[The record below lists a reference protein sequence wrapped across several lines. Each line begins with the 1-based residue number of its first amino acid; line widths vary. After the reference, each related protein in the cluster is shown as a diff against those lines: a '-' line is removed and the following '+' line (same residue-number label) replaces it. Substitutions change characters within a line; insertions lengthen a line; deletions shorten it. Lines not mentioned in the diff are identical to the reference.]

1 MTRQLIVAIFD
12 NATDAGKASRDFD
25 ALSEKDEGF
34 HIERGVMV
42 QKEPAGKLTVL
53 DTEVRTFWG
62 GVVGALSGALIG
74 MLGGPAGA
82 TAGLAAGA
90 GTGAAATALLD
101 SAFVESVSAQLPPGS
116 VACILEAKE
125 LTPFSVDNFV
135 KGFGG
140 KVLRRA
146 LG

>member
-1 MTRQLIVAIFD
+1 MTRQRIVAIFD

-34 HIERGVMV
+34 RIERGVMV

-53 DTEVRTFWG
+53 DTEVRTFC
-62 GVVGALSGALIG
+62 GALSGALIG
-74 MLGGPAGA
+74 MLGGPAA

-90 GTGAAATALLD
+90 GTGVAATALLD